1 MFLNIFITIIIFI
14 SFITIVIAWSIVR
27 DKRIIKKYL
36 LLKSPSN
43 TNLDKTLENIFEK
56 NKFNKLIEKWT
67 NYNIAVTSLWI
78 QSSIL
83 LIGFLF
89 WLSSFLVVEIQ
100 TSDYLIS
107 IAIIFFIAEL
117 IIAKTHFQ
125 KKFSRIFKISEE
137 DFGFTEKIIFESVI
151 IFIVNI
157 PICIVFLYIILNN
170 PELSFNTFFSIYLIL
185 TLGMYE
191 YTKKVLGFFSPI
203 PANGIYSTDE
213 LIKGLLSAP
222 EIKPSLLE
230 EIIDDNLDNVI

>member
-1 MFLNIFITIIIFI
+1 MFLNIFIPIIIFV
-14 SFITIVIAWSIVR
+14 SFITIVITWGIVK
-27 DKRIIKKYL
+27 DKRIIKWYL
-36 LLKSPSN
+36 LLKSPLN
-43 TNLDKTLENIFEK
+43 TNLDKTIKNVFEK

-67 NYNIAVTSLWI
+67 NYNIAVTSLWL

-89 WLSSFLVVEIQ
+89 SFSSFLVVEIQ
-100 TSDYLIS
+100 TWNYLIL
-107 IAIIFFIAEL
+107 IAIIFFIAEI
-117 IIAKTHFQ
+117 IIAKKYFQ
-125 KKFSRIFKISEE
+125 EKISRIFKISEE
-137 DFGFTEKIIFESVI
+137 DLSFTKKIVFESVI

-157 PICIVFLYIILNN
+157 PFWIVFLYIILNN
-170 PELSFNTFFSIYLIL
+170 PEMNFNTFFSIYLIL

-222 EIKPSLLE
+222 EVKPSLLE
-230 EIIDDNLDNVI
+230 EIIDAG